1 MGALLDHP
9 PVVEDDD
16 AVGQMERGAAVG
28 HQQRRPVGHDPAQA
42 VVDGLF
48 DLGVDGAGGVVED
61 QDARVGHDGPGQ
73 GDALAL
79 AAREGQAPLADDGVV
94 AARAAAR
101 MNSWAWA
108 TRAAASISS
117 SVASGRP

>member
-9 PVVEDDD
+9 PVDQDHD
-16 AVGQMERGAAVG
+16 AVGQMQGGAPVG

-42 VVDGLF
+42 FVDGLF

-73 GDALAL
+73 GDALPL
-79 AAREGQAPLADDGVV
+79 PAREGQPALAHHGVV
-94 AARAAAR
+94 A
-101 MNSWAWA
+101 
-108 TRAAASISS
+108 T
-117 SVASGRP
+117 GELE